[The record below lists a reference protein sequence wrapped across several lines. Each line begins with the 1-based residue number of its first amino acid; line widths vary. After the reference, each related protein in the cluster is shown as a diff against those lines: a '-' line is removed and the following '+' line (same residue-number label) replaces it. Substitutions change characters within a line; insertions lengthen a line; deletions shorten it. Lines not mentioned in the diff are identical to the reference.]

1 LGGLLDHFAHSRRHY
16 TQRVWGLVHADYDY
30 RDVNDLLRPKVKGYV
45 KNVATAPEA
54 VGARDFRRCRDPGPE
69 GGVAFR
75 SSEVCHI
82 NILTAEARKQAE
94 LLYGLTAL
102 AKHIRGT

>member
-1 LGGLLDHFAHSRRHY
+1 M
-16 TQRVWGLVHADYDY
+16 HADYDY
-30 RDVNDLLRPKVKGYV
+30 KDVNHLLNKKVKGYV
-45 KNVATAPEA
+45 KNVATCPED
-54 VGARDFRRCRDPGPE
+54 VRARDFRRCRDPGPE
-69 GGVAFR
+69 GGVQWR

-102 AKHIRGT
+102 AKHIRGS